1 MIHLIL
7 CILLLSTGN
16 VLSSDRLSPEAVE
29 YYKHIFEPGVWM
41 PCGGN
46 IQDKKSMMRFPTSS
60 RLHQISMNE
69 SIQIEPTG
77 PCRAKERVCNT
88 DKGTIHAYT
97 HYYAAYLEK
106 YQYIYKEIAEVGVNW
121 GGSVRMWLEYF
132 QQAIVHGIDIKKKDE
147 ILPMTNGNHA
157 NLRLHVANQLVI
169 GDVKDAL
176 ENSCLD
182 LFIDDGGHTNRMQE
196 NTMKDIWKSV
206 RPGGYLIMEDL
217 HTSYRGSALK
227 NNHIVLK
234 PPNHTTLQLI
244 TNLVDG
250 HFDVIDESWS
260 TLFSDLNVEH
270 STCGVRVTF
279 YGDNIPRRTVTSLL
293 KKKCDAKPLMES
305 CKALPDCV
313 DN

>member
-1 MIHLIL
+1 MFLYRSKRQVH
-7 CILLLSTGN
+7 T
-16 VLSSDRLSPEAVE
+16 
-29 YYKHIFEPGVWM
+29 
-41 PCGGN
+41 
-46 IQDKKSMMRFPTSS
+46 
-60 RLHQISMNE
+60 
-69 SIQIEPTG
+69 
-77 PCRAKERVCNT
+77 
-88 DKGTIHAYT
+88 YT
-97 HYYAAYLEK
+97 NLEK
-106 YQYIYKEIAEVGVNW
+106 AIQFIYLSENVHVQVHDVPGDGNCLYHCLFFLYRKYIN
-121 GGSVRMWLEYF
+121 
-132 QQAIVHGIDIKKKDE
+132 IKKKDE
-147 ILPMTNGNHA
+147 ILPVTNGKHA

-176 ENSCLD
+176 KNICLD

-279 YGDNIPRRTVTSLL
+279 YGDSIPRRTVTSLL
-293 KKKCDAKPLMES
+293 KKKCNA
-305 CKALPDCV
+305 
-313 DN
+313 